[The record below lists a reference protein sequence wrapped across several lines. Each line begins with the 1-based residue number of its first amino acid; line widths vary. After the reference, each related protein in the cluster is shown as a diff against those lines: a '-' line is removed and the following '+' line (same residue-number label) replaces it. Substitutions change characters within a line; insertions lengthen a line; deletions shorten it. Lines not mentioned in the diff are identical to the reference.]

1 MDGGVYHRSMEDT
14 RLVEFDVSKCT
25 RCGLCVQVCVG
36 KVISPETGSVDHANC
51 MRCGHCL
58 AICPEDALS
67 LGGSRGER
75 ITLRPVDPEAFEG
88 LVRSRRSLRIFRE
101 GDIPR
106 AVIDRILALLA
117 YAPTGTNSRA
127 VGVTV
132 LASRPRVEEFVAA
145 VMGFFMRAA
154 SILDNPVLRPF
165 IGLALGRQTARKAL
179 SSAHRYLSRYG
190 EGKDILAHGA
200 PCVLVFHAPR
210 GAPTGEQDCIIAAT
224 TAALHAET
232 LGLGSCFNGFIVYGL
247 RSNRALRRGIGIPE
261 EDRVY
266 SSLLLGYPGVAYRR
280 VPPREAERANFLK
293 STRAI

>member
-1 MDGGVYHRSMEDT
+1 MEDS
-14 RLVEFDVSKCT
+14 RLIEFDVSKCT

-36 KVISPETGSVDHANC
+36 KVIHPETGSADRAHC
-51 MRCGHCL
+51 IRCGHCL
-58 AICPEDALS
+58 AVCPESALS
-67 LGGSRGER
+67 LGGVRGEPIAAR
-75 ITLRPVDPEAFEG
+75 SIDPEAFEG
-88 LVRSRRSLRIFRE
+88 LVRSRRSMRIFRE

-132 LASRPRVEEFVAA
+132 LATRPRVEEFVAA
-145 VMGFFMRAA
+145 VMGFFTRAA

-165 IGLALGRQTARKAL
+165 LGLALGRQTARKAL
-179 SSAHRYLSRYG
+179 SSARRYLSRYG

-210 GAPTGEQDCIIAAT
+210 SASTGEQDSVIAAT

-247 RSNRALRRGIGIPE
+247 RSSRALRRGIGIPK
-261 EDRVY
+261 EDRAY
-266 SSLLLGYPGVAYRR
+266 SSLLLGYPGLAYRR
-280 VPPREAERANFLK
+280 IPPREPERASF
-293 STRAI
+293 A